1 MLESTFTLV
10 DQQCTFVKVQLLSG
24 YPGVSARNA
33 NQELDIFCGM
43 LLDLKWSTGF
53 GSTPLF
59 PSFRGH
65 FFFASISRPFRRSWS
80 TAFIFMLGMSSF
92 EDTVSSTQ

>member
-1 MLESTFTLV
+1 MMLESTFTLV

-43 LLDLKWSTGF
+43 LLDLK
-53 GSTPLF
+53 
-59 PSFRGH
+59 
-65 FFFASISRPFRRSWS
+65 
-80 TAFIFMLGMSSF
+80 
-92 EDTVSSTQ
+92 